1 MSTDS
6 AADTFRSVIEIQGIA
21 VDDVEETIEVLEACP
36 EVDTVQNDESTL
48 KLRVDALHESRNKSV
63 GSGKVI
69 GVIRGE
75 LRQHEIDYQNI
86 REIITGSAESID
98 GLRENN

>member
-1 MSTDS
+1 MKNFAQDIDS
-6 AADTFRSVIEIQGIA
+6 GGFA

-63 GSGKVI
+63 GSGII

-86 REIITGSAESID
+86 REIITGSAESIN